1 MTGIYEKQTILSK
14 HIKEVFIMTMRN
26 KQELIQQV
34 IALLNTMIEI
44 EEQSPAPPPND
55 QQVEML
61 TIKECAQLISGLSE
75 HTIRQLVLQNK
86 IPHIRTGQGRC
97 GKILIPK
104 SALFDYLN
112 TAA

>member
-1 MTGIYEKQTILSK
+1 
-14 HIKEVFIMTMRN
+14 MTMRN

-34 IALLNTMIEI
+34 VNLLSAMIEV
-44 EEQSPAPPPND
+44 EELPTAPLPTINE
-55 QQVEML
+55 QVEML
-61 TIKECAQLISGLSE
+61 TIKECAQQISGLSE

-86 IPHIRTGQGRC
+86 LPHIRTGQGQR

-104 SALFDYLN
+104 SALLDYLK

>member
-1 MTGIYEKQTILSK
+1 
-14 HIKEVFIMTMRN
+14 MTMRN

-34 IALLNTMIEI
+34 VTLLNALIEV
-44 EEQSPAPPPND
+44 EELPTKTPPPTTNE
-55 QQVEML
+55 QVEML
-61 TIKECAQLISGLSE
+61 TIKECAQQISGLSE

-86 IPHIRTGQGRC
+86 LPHIRTGQGKR

-104 SALFDYLN
+104 SALLDYLK

>member
-1 MTGIYEKQTILSK
+1 
-14 HIKEVFIMTMRN
+14 MTMRN

-34 IALLNTMIEI
+34 VALLNAMIEVD
-44 EEQSPAPPPND
+44 EKRQLTAVPPPD
-55 QQVEML
+55 APIEML

-75 HTIRQLVLQNK
+75 HTVRQLVLQNK
-86 IPHIRTGQGRC
+86 IPHIRTGQGKC

-104 SALFDYLN
+104 SALFDYLK